1 MRTKN
6 SIINI
11 SVGLGNQLII
21 TFLSFFSRT
30 VFIHTL
36 GVEYLG
42 INGLF
47 TNILA
52 MLSLAEAGIGSSI
65 IYNLYKPVAEN
76 DKEKIIVLMKLYKK
90 AYLVIALIILL
101 LGLGVMPFL
110 NYIVKDSS
118 VEHIHLIYLVF
129 LMNTVSPYLF
139 QHKISFLNV
148 SQKNYII
155 TGVFSI

>member
-11 SVGLGNQLII
+11 SVGISNQLII

-36 GVEYLG
+36 GVDYLG

-65 IYNLYKPVAEN
+65 IYNLYKPVADN
-76 DKEKIIVLMKLYKK
+76 DKEKIIMLMNLYKK
-90 AYLVIALIILL
+90 AYLAIALIVFL
-101 LGLGVMPFL
+101 LGLFIMPFL
-110 NYIVKDSS
+110 
-118 VEHIHLIYLVF
+118 
-129 LMNTVSPYLF
+129 
-139 QHKISFLNV
+139 SFLSKRQRWN
-148 SQKNYII
+148 IFI
-155 TGVFSI
+155 

>member
-11 SVGLGNQLII
+11 SFGLGNQLII

-65 IYNLYKPVAEN
+65 IYNLYKPVADN
-76 DKEKIIVLMKLYKK
+76 DKEKIMMLMKLYKK
-90 AYLVIALIILL
+90 AYLAIALIVLM
-101 LGLGVMPFL
+101 LGLSIMPFL
-110 NYIVKDSS
+110 SYFVKDTK
-118 VEHIHLIYLVF
+118 VEYIHLIYLVF
-129 LMNTVSPYLF
+129 LV
-139 QHKISFLNV
+139 
-148 SQKNYII
+148 
-155 TGVFSI
+155 